1 MITRIIAGKRY
12 FSSAKAENEEG
23 KRTGKLMKEFMIISG
38 VFVPSDL
45 IPFLGWINNFL
56 GSMKNIKRPSRELD
70 SLMESWIPRDD

>member
-1 MITRIIAGKRY
+1 
-12 FSSAKAENEEG
+12 
-23 KRTGKLMKEFMIISG
+23 MKEFMIISG